1 MPPICSGR
9 TAADRKK
16 RQDVRSRL
24 ICTRICYFILIMATR
39 MTMNLRRSW
48 EQIIC
53 PPPPPFAKRNTIL
66 STNCRIFVF
75 WVGECFELENYYK
88 YSGKTA
94 RLPPTTCFITTSNP
108 YSPKCLSRLYLALND
123 VHKFGPKLLG
133 TVLHTLKF
141 PTTLAVRII
150 EMNEARVIWL
160 QSQFLRRAFSQPQ
173 SL

>member
-53 PPPPPFAKRNTIL
+53 PPPSSFREARHYFVNKL
-66 STNCRIFVF
+66 SNICV
-75 WVGECFELENYYK
+75 
-88 YSGKTA
+88 
-94 RLPPTTCFITTSNP
+94 
-108 YSPKCLSRLYLALND
+108 LSAGVLRTR
-123 VHKFGPKLLG
+123 KLLQIFR
-133 TVLHTLKF
+133 KDC
-141 PTTLAVRII
+141 PLATHNMFHYNI
-150 EMNEARVIWL
+150 ESL
-160 QSQFLRRAFSQPQ
+160 QSQMSFTIVFGTEWRSQVWSQAARNSFAYSQVPNYFSR
-173 SL
+173 